1 MAVEPKSLRSALG
14 RFATGVTI
22 MSVCAPDGRAYGV
35 TVNSF
40 VSVSL
45 EPPLILWC
53 LRREAGIHDVFES
66 NDRFAVNI
74 LGGGSADASA
84 RYAMRGRILLEESDF
99 SCRGCG
105 VPLLKNA
112 LTSFECRTLRRDNGG
127 DHTILLARVLDI
139 HEGPDDEPLVF
150 YRGGYRQL
158 ESALQST

>member
-22 MSVCAPDGRAYGV
+22 MSIRDGDGQAYGV

-74 LGGGSADASA
+74 LGGRSAHASA
-84 RYAMRGRILLEESDF
+84 RYAMRGRIALEESDF
-99 SCRGCG
+99 SYRNRGA
-105 VPLLKNA
+105 PLMKNA
-112 LTSFECRTLRRDNGG
+112 LMSFECQTLRRDNGG

-139 HEGPDDEPLVF
+139 HAGRDDEPLVF
-150 YRGGYRQL
+150 YNGGYRQL
-158 ESALQST
+158 ESAQPSA